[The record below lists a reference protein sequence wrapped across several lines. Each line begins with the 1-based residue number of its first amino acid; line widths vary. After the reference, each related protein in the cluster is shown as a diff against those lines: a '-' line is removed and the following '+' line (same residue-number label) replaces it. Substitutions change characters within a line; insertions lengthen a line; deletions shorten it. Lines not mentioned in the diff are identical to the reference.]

1 MSCVLLYWRMV
12 RVETPLTDIHL
23 AVSAKNVPHSLL
35 AGFALD
41 FLRLFWFLE
50 RFPVEM
56 HQLGQV
62 YHCLSSLALQT
73 GDLQV
78 IHGKGLRT
86 KRRTL
91 EETQEKV
98 GGTGETEVMVAGEN
112 YEFGY
117 YLLIAETAEADKTR
131 WFH

>member
-1 MSCVLLYWRMV
+1 MICVFLYRSML
-12 RVETPLTDIHL
+12 RVETPLTDIQL
-23 AVSAKNVPHSLL
+23 AISAKNVSRGLF
-35 AGFALD
+35 AGFALY
-41 FLRLFWFLE
+41 LLGLFWFLE

-78 IHGKGLRT
+78 IHGKGLGT